1 MALKL
6 PDDVVVAV
14 RARAQHRCEY
24 CQTSEFLS
32 GQYCQVDHIVPR
44 ALGGASTLQN
54 LCLACVDCNR
64 FKLTLIEAIDPQ
76 TQVLALL
83 FNPRTQTWSEHF
95 EWNTDSIR
103 ILGRTAIGRATVDA
117 LKMNRSLVVAARSA
131 WVSIG
136 RHPPE

>member
-6 PDDVVVAV
+6 PDEIVEAV
-14 RARAQHRCEY
+14 RQRAQHRCEY

-32 GQYCQVDHIVPR
+32 GQYCQVDHIMPR
-44 ALGGASTLQN
+44 ALGGKSTLGN

-76 TQVLALL
+76 TQVLVPL
-83 FNPRTQTWSEHF
+83 FNPRTQAWYEHF
-95 EWNTDSIR
+95 EWSADGIR
-103 ILGRTAIGRATVDA
+103 VTGLTAVGRVTIDA
-117 LKMNRSLVVAARSA
+117 LKINRPLVVAARSA